1 MPNTIPTQNLVT
13 RIEELVAING
23 TGRNALI
30 DLLDDTHPA
39 DIADVMDEL
48 SEEATLAVFNL
59 LGPDVASEV
68 LDETESDTT
77 FFLVEELPDQ
87 KLARLLDEMPMD
99 DAAELL
105 GDLEDEYAETLID
118 LMSPEDADEVR
129 LLLGYPEH
137 SAGRLMNEHFIRLY
151 DTWTV
156 TQTLAYLRN
165 VDRETET
172 IAYLYVI
179 DEEERLKGVVPLRT
193 LVMSQPEQTIRE
205 ICETRVIS
213 VYAMDDQE
221 EVAQVVAKYD
231 FYAVPVVDKA
241 NRLVG
246 IITVDDIVDV
256 LEEEATE
263 DIQRLGGSEPLDQ
276 PYFAASLMTVAR
288 KRIVWLL
295 LLFFGGT
302 LTGAVMRFFQDEL
315 SSLVAL
321 SFFIPLLTGT
331 GGNAGSQTVST
342 VIRAMAVGEVAW
354 RDGMRVLRREM
365 ATGILVGT
373 LLGVVGFVH
382 AMMWNVPVT
391 LAVVVALTIPIIC
404 TWSNTVAS
412 LVPMLAEKVGIDP
425 TVVSA
430 PLITT
435 VVDASGLTIYFWM
448 AKMIIGL

>member
-1 MPNTIPTQNLVT
+1 MPNTIPTPDLVT

-23 TGRNALI
+23 TGQNALI
-30 DLLDDTHPA
+30 ELLDDTHPA

-48 SEEATLAVFNL
+48 SEEATLAVFHL
-59 LGPDVASEV
+59 LGLHVASEV

-87 KLARLLDEMPMD
+87 ELARILDEMPMD

-105 GDLEDEYAETLID
+105 GDLEDDYAETLID
-118 LMSPEDADEVR
+118 LMSPEDASEVR
-129 LLLGYPEH
+129 RLLDYPED
-137 SAGRLMNEHFIRLY
+137 SAGRLISEHFVRLV
-151 DTWTV
+151 DSWTV
-156 TQTLAYLRN
+156 SETLDYLRDIN
-165 VDRETET
+165 PETET
-172 IAYLYVI
+172 IAYLYVV
-179 DEEERLKGVVPLRT
+179 DQEERLSGVVPLRR
-193 LVMSQPEQTIRE
+193 LVMAQAKQTIGE
-205 ICETRVIS
+205 ICDTRVIS
-213 VYAMDDQE
+213 VYTTDDQE

-231 FYAVPVVDKA
+231 FSAVPVVDKA

-302 LTGAVMRFFQDEL
+302 LTGSVMRFFQDEL
-315 SSLVAL
+315 SSMVAL

-354 RDGMRVLRREM
+354 RDAMRVLRRET
-365 ATGILVGT
+365 ATGLLIGT
-373 LLGVVGFVH
+373 LLGIVGFVH
-382 AMMWNVPVT
+382 AMLWDVPVT

-412 LVPMLAEKVGIDP
+412 LVPILAEKVGIDP

-435 VVDASGLTIYFWM
+435 VVDASGLTIYFWI

>member
-1 MPNTIPTQNLVT
+1 MPNTIPTQDLAT

-23 TGRNALI
+23 TGKNALI
-30 DLLDDTHPA
+30 ELLDDTHPA

-77 FFLVEELPDQ
+77 QFLVEELPDK
-87 KLARLLDEMPMD
+87 KLARILDEMPMD

-105 GDLEDEYAETLID
+105 GDLEEQYAETLID
-118 LMSPEDADEVR
+118 LMSPEDAEEVR
-129 LLLGYPEH
+129 MLLAYPEGC
-137 SAGRLMNEHFIRLY
+137 AGRLMNEHFVRLY
-151 DTWTV
+151 NTWTV
-156 TQTLAYLRN
+156 AETLDYLRN
-165 VDRETET
+165 LDHETET
-172 IAYLYVI
+172 IAYLYVMD
-179 DEEERLKGVVPLRT
+179 DEGRLAGVVPLRT
-193 LVMSQPEQTIRE
+193 LVMSPLEQTVGE
-205 ICETRVIS
+205 ISQSRVIS
-213 VYAMDDQE
+213 VYTTDDQE
-221 EVAQVVAKYD
+221 EVAKVVAKYD
-231 FYAVPVVDKA
+231 FNAVPVVDKA

-276 PYFAASLMTVAR
+276 PYFAASLLTVAR

-302 LTGAVMRFFQDEL
+302 LTGAVMRFFQNEL

-354 RDGMRVLRREM
+354 RDALRVLRREM
-365 ATGILVGT
+365 ATGLLVGT
-373 LLGVVGFVH
+373 LLGIVGFVH
-382 AMMWNVPVT
+382 AMLWSVPIT

-412 LVPMLAEKVGIDP
+412 LVPILAEKAGIDP

-435 VVDASGLTIYFWM
+435 LVDASGLTIYFWI
-448 AKMIIGL
+448 AKMVIGL